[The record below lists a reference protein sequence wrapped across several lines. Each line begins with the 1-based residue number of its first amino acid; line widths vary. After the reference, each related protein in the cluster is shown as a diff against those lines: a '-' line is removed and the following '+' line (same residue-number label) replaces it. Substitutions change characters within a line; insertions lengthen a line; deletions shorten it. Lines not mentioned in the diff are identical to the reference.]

1 MWKDILKKDPDSM
14 GMDDFKQL
22 TQDYAPEEMKPVK
35 PAKKKIFRGI
45 PSTQEEYDRSTY
57 LNKYKYHIKKMKE
70 AKSFDWEYVR
80 FVPSYEGMGIQRR
93 KVYGPIYNFHK
104 RMAGR
109 AKTRHENPNRKHSK
123 ADEPTMYPAGGYDQ
137 YQTEQYKRASNDPD
151 YIANEKP
158 SEIFDIEG

>member
-1 MWKDILKKDPDSM
+1 MWFDILKKDPDSM

-35 PAKKKIFRGI
+35 PAKKETFSGI
-45 PSTQEEYDRSTY
+45 PSTPEEYDRSTY
-57 LNKYKYHIKKMKE
+57 FYKHKYHIKEMKK

-80 FVPSYEGMGIQRR
+80 FVPSYEGMGIQTR
-93 KVYGPIYNFHK
+93 KVYGPMYNFHK

-109 AKTRHENPNRKHSK
+109 AKTRHEGRRHSK
-123 ADEPTMYPAGGYDQ
+123 GAEPIMFPKGGYSD
-137 YQTEQYKRASNDPD
+137 YETEQYRRAYSDPD

-158 SEIFDIEG
+158 IFSDYP